1 MSPIDGLTH
10 NKNDYIMVDFCNLVS
25 GVQIISRFRKKDI
38 GYTPIKK
45 VNLEVNVKL
54 LQKETIMLFASLSS
68 GKNKIYI
75 YIYVHKSC
83 ICLMYC
89 FI

>member
-10 NKNDYIMVDFCNLVS
+10 NKNDYIMVDFCDLVS

-38 GYTPIKK
+38 GYTSIKK

-54 LQKETIMLFASLSS
+54 LQKETIQLFASLSS

-75 YIYVHKSC
+75 YLC
-83 ICLMYC
+83 A
-89 FI
+89 